1 MNYIS
6 AAWYENSRYVS
17 KHEFS
22 WGNTDY
28 KVPLKHN
35 FLDLLF
41 LVLNFCMQEFEN
53 TKRTMNF
60 SQRHGRWG
68 KNLVLKQNPVSAVT
82 AMFSGILLFLRK
94 PFHDE
99 LWNVLRQKSMSGV
112 HLLLLL
118 EKVFHFPNIKGL
130 FHNQFLF
137 LHIFLLLVSSK
148 DLLSY
153 FQSLLWECTFLIGQT
168 F

>member
-1 MNYIS
+1 MKIPDMS
-6 AAWYENSRYVS
+6 PSTS
-17 KHEFS
+17 FHEGIQTIKSHWNTTFLTFCS
-22 WGNTDY
+22 W
-28 KVPLKHN
+28 
-35 FLDLLF
+35 
-41 LVLNFCMQEFEN
+41 VLNFCTQEFEN

-60 SQRHGRWG
+60 SQRHGWWG
-68 KNLVLKQNPVSAVT
+68 KNLVLKQNPVSAAT

-130 FHNQFLF
+130 FHNQFHNQFLF
-137 LHIFLLLVSSK
+137 LHIFLLLVASK
-148 DLLSY
+148 HLLSY